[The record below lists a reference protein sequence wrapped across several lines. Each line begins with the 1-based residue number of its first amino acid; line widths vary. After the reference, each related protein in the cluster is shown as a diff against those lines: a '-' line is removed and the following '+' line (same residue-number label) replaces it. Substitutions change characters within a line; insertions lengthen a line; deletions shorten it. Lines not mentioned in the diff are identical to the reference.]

1 MAPVTLMSAGDA
13 YEHVLENAGATL
25 PRRDPVDVRIIDQVR
40 TNQVDLSKYTVIDT
54 LYQFV
59 HRRLDKDS
67 YKLGIITDIAQV
79 GGYPEYKGE
88 PRRDS
93 DNDGMPD
100 AWEKKAGLDPLDS
113 SDATKDMNG
122 DGYTNIEKFINGI
135 DPAGKVDF
143 TDLKNN
149 KNTLE
154 AEDLIK

>member
-1 MAPVTLMSAGDA
+1 
-13 YEHVLENAGATL
+13 
-25 PRRDPVDVRIIDQVR
+25 VDIRVIEQVR
-40 TNQVDLSKYTVIDT
+40 ANRVDLSKYTKIDT
-54 LYQFV
+54 LYQFQ

-67 YKLGIITDIAQV
+67 YQLGIITDIAQA

-88 PRRDS
+88 PCRDS

-100 AWEKKAGLDPLDS
+100 TWEKKAGLNPDDA
-113 SDATKDMNG
+113 SDAALDMNG
-122 DGYTNIEKFINGI
+122 DGYTNIEKYINGI
-135 DPAGKVDF
+135 DPASKVDW